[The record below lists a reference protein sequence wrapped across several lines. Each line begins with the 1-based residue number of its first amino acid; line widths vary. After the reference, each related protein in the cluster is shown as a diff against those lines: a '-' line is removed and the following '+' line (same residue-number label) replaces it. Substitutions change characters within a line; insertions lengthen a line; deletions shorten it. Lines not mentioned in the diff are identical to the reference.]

1 MAKKAQTASAPDAAA
16 VGRITQ
22 VTGAV
27 VDVAFDAG
35 LPEILNALET
45 DNGGNRLVLEVA
57 QHLGED
63 TVRCIAMDST
73 EGLVRGQ
80 PVTNTGSPIM
90 VPVGDETLGRIMN
103 VIGEPVDEAGP
114 IETKTRRAIH
124 QEAPEF
130 VEQSTAAEILVTG
143 IKVVLIEKYSRGR
156 SKEKLIDEYELGHT
170 FIGRTYEVP
179 AQEVVELEFELPFSI
194 VKSDMEEFGN
204 RNFLFG
210 GIARA
215 AKFMQAVKSEYRVEA
230 EAKVK
235 GVALNPFD
243 RKSIKLKV

>member
-1 MAKKAQTASAPDAAA
+1 MIGKVKQWLGIEG
-16 VGRITQ
+16 VKLEL
-22 VTGAV
+22 V
-27 VDVAFDAG
+27 
-35 LPEILNALET
+35 LPE
-45 DNGGNRLVLEVA
+45 EV
-57 QHLGED
+57 
-63 TVRCIAMDST
+63 DSR
-73 EGLVRGQ
+73 EKVVRGSIRLMSLNPQ
-80 PVTNTGSPIM
+80 T
-90 VPVGDETLGRIMN
+90 
-103 VIGEPVDEAGP
+103 
-114 IETKTRRAIH
+114 
-124 QEAPEF
+124 
-130 VEQSTAAEILVTG
+130 VTG

-170 FIGRTYEVP
+170 FIDRTYEVP
-179 AQEVVELEFELPFSI
+179 AEEVVELDFELPFSI

-215 AKFMQAVKSEYRVEA
+215 AKLMQAVRSEYRVEA